1 MENIDISKAPELSNM
16 RAEAVKRYCSNA
28 GSVQK
33 QYTIKEKKEMWDK
46 IQTREECY
54 QYYRQTQPEWPITL
68 CMAME
73 LVMTQKADPAK
84 KYSCLPLEAL
94 GEDEAVVKQLK
105 LEAMV

>member
-1 MENIDISKAPELSNM
+1 
-16 RAEAVKRYCSNA
+16 
-28 GSVQK
+28 
-33 QYTIKEKKEMWDK
+33 
-46 IQTREECY
+46 
-54 QYYRQTQPEWPITL
+54 
-68 CMAME
+68 ME